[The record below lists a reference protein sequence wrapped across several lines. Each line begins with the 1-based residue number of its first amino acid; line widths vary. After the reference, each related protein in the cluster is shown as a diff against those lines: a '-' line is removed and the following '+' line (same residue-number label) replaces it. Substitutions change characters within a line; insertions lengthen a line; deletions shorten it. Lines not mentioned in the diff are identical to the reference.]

1 MKQASPTPI
10 LKASSQKPDLPVGK
24 QVRDAVQKG
33 IGGQQAMKSPQGA
46 KPLAV
51 GSPGSIAGMRG
62 CSLRN
67 LKKGSQQSFNP
78 L

>member
-33 IGGQQAMKSPQGA
+33 IGGQQAMKSPSETAGCR
-46 KPLAV
+46 LAWLD
-51 GSPGSIAGMRG
+51 
-62 CSLRN
+62 CWY
-67 LKKGSQQSFNP
+67 
-78 L
+78 